1 MPCPPPR
8 DLPDPG
14 IKPVSL
20 MSPALAAGFFINGAT
35 WEAPKNG
42 PSSQITGIKKKNR
55 HILFQEEILQKNQP
69 IKKQAH
75 FFLLFRKHFID

>member
-42 PSSQITGIKKKNR
+42 PSSQITGIKKKQAYSISRRNSAEKPAN
-55 HILFQEEILQKNQP
+55 QETST
-69 IKKQAH
+69 
-75 FFLLFRKHFID
+75 FFSAVQETLY